1 MLMTARIYGFVALVL
16 LLAAGG
22 DLLVVDFASSFR
34 CDGSGSESE
43 TLPEDDC
50 FCCCAHI
57 DLTTSEAST
66 PVPTRRR
73 DGGHRKASAFIS
85 ATISYLSSPTHLK
98 VFRFL

>member
-43 TLPEDDC
+43 RLPEDDC

-66 PVPTRRR
+66 PVEFADALEVIAGP
-73 DGGHRKASAFIS
+73 
-85 ATISYLSSPTHLK
+85 LPSSPQPSAIYHPP
-98 VFRFL
+98 RI